1 MATTIGS
8 NSADILSGTTIN
20 ADLVSAAGGNDT
32 LVYTLATAGG
42 ADKYYGGTGADTLE
56 LRFTSA
62 EWSALSSALKTSI
75 LGMKSAIAA
84 APKVDGAVATGKSF
98 GTLDFGAGKTLSVYE
113 VESLKIMIDGVESD
127 GTTPAPNS
135 PVTIASATTTGSVVE
150 DGTLKATG
158 VINFND
164 ANLADTHTVTVTPAA
179 GQTAL
184 GAFSL
189 GVVSE
194 SATTAAGSVSWA
206 YNLDNAS
213 EAVQALAAG
222 EVKTEKYTLSITD
235 GKGSTVTQEV
245 VITITGAY
253 DAPQIKVTNEGTV
266 SEAGN
271 GSAGTP
277 VATGRFAPDSE
288 IPAGA
293 VWSTFGDPDA
303 TLGTFEITPDGV
315 WTYTVDNE
323 LADSLPAGENQLIF
337 SVVATFTVDGVEQTV
352 EREVSVVVN
361 GVDDKSVVT
370 VVGEQDLDVIEA
382 GGDANGTDLDPGASG
397 ELKSEDAESGTQNFT
412 PETIEGVYGDLTIT
426 ADGKWG
432 YVLRN
437 EDDNVQALKAGQKV
451 TDAIKVTTTDGV
463 SHVIT
468 INITGSADNA
478 AIYVV
483 DTKDDSD
490 LTATPAVIDA
500 LGNTTLASNVAT
512 DPLFNGDTYYDNTVV
527 EASGIK
533 NGTNADATA
542 SGQFKLVAPDS
553 NVTFTALTNTAPTT
567 VDADDDGI
575 ADDADGDGVADLH
588 YVAGSGKGFYGDFTL
603 DTATGK
609 WSYALRNNDA
619 NVQKLTDTDTVE
631 DKLVVLTSDGGSAVI
646 TVKIT
651 GGDDAVTS
659 ISNTLDGTAGSL
671 PDVQVVEEYTDVD
684 GNLVAAD
691 TAAAGTL
698 VANDPDGGAAVTFI
712 AVKDTDGD
720 GKVVGKYGDFTLDST
735 TGAWTY
741 AAAATLEGAD
751 GVLGTA
757 DDYLS
762 LESLKAG
769 TTTTESMVVK
779 SSDGGASYAVTVN
792 LKGYNDAAT
801 FEQVKVEADGSITVL
816 ANEVL
821 VDSDGDGTLDTVD
834 TPAEWNN
841 YVVEA
846 GGLNNAT
853 NEDPLAGGVLRTA
866 DVDTGETGFKS
877 TSALKG
883 TYGDFTFNLTSGAW
897 SYKLRNGDTNVQQLR
912 AGEEKTETLVVT
924 AKDGTTHDLVVRVV
938 GANDEASITE
948 VPGADKTVVEAGGK
962 NNSIAGDAVA
972 KGQYTILDV
981 DGSGDTSE
989 NTFSTTVKVGG
1000 GLTLADANAAADLLG
1015 EVDVASATSVIQ
1027 GAYGEFTFD
1036 AASGKWNYALKND
1049 WNATQQLLVG
1059 QKAVDTLTIYSAEG
1073 SVSKQIVV
1081 NVTGANDVA
1090 AINSLAGAD
1099 TSVQAGGKAKA
1110 VNGVAAPIA
1119 EDLDASG
1126 TLAVFDPDFD
1136 MGSQPTVGF
1145 KPVVASALNGK
1156 YGTFTFDAA
1165 SGAWTYALNPADAD
1179 TLALLAGST
1188 AQDKLAVTAADGS
1201 VYTVVVNVAGANN
1214 EVVLVN
1220 APVVN
1225 TNAGNMT
1232 YTVLDGDAGAKLS
1245 MEVVDAAGVVRTY
1258 GATTVLDG
1266 KVSTL
1271 SIPTSAGTS
1280 VVAGTLQVWDNTTD
1294 HARVELGAYLGLGTN
1309 ADNAIT
1315 ADPAV
1320 ANGALMAGYAG
1331 DDTLTGTDANDYI
1344 SGGADDDLLGGLAGN
1359 DKIDAGT
1366 GNDTVDGGDGDD
1378 TIVGLAGN
1386 DYLDGGAGADIL
1398 EGGLGK
1404 DTLVGSTG
1412 EADTFVFRAA
1422 TDMGALNF
1430 DVIMGFES
1438 GTDHIQLGKALLPTT
1453 MYLVKDA
1460 VGADGINEVYTALG
1474 KTLVDVQDAAGTK
1487 VTIAKN
1493 ADVAGAWFRS
1503 DLTVSTSGFV
1513 SAGLGA
1519 EDRVVYDAITGTLW
1533 YDADGKSSTAAVKVA
1548 VLDGAPTLTADDIQ
1562 FI

>member
-8 NSADILSGTTIN
+8 NNADILSGTTTS

-42 ADKYYGGTGADTLE
+42 ADKYYGGTGVDTLE

-62 EWSALSSALKTSI
+62 EWAALSSTLKTNI
-75 LGMKSAIAA
+75 LSMKSAIAA
-84 APKVDGAVATGKSF
+84 APKVDGAVATGRSF
-98 GTLDFGAGKTLSVYE
+98 GTLDFGAGKTLAVYE

-135 PVTIASATTTGSVVE
+135 PVTITSATTSGSVVE

-158 VINFND
+158 VVNFTD

-189 GVVSE
+189 GAVSE
-194 SATTAAGSVSWA
+194 SATTAAGSVAWA

-222 EVKTEKYTLSITD
+222 QVVTEKYTLSITD

-303 TLGTFEITPDGV
+303 TLGTFEISSDGV

-323 LADSLPAGENQLIF
+323 LADSLGAGETQLIF

-361 GVDDKSVVT
+361 GVDDKSVVA

-382 GGDANGTDLDPGASG
+382 GGDANGTDTDPGASG
-397 ELKSEDAESGTQNFT
+397 ELSLTDADSVGAAFT
-412 PETIEGVYGDLTIT
+412 PETIEGTYGDLTIT

-437 EDDNVQALKAGQKV
+437 DDDNVQALKAGQKV
-451 TDAIKVTTTDGV
+451 TDAVTVTTTDGV

-468 INITGSADNA
+468 INITGAADNA

-490 LTATPAVIDA
+490 PTVPFVDA

-553 NVTFTALTNTAPTT
+553 NVTFKALTNAAPTT

-619 NVQKLTDTDTVE
+619 NVQALTDTDTVE

-671 PDVQVVEEYTDVD
+671 PDVQVVEEYTDAD
-684 GNLVAAD
+684 GNVVAAD
-691 TAAAGTL
+691 TAAAGQL

-720 GKVVGKYGDFTLDST
+720 GKVVGKYGDFTLDSA

-741 AAAATLEGAD
+741 TAAATLEGAD

-792 LKGYNDAAT
+792 LKGHNDAAT
-801 FEQVKVEADGSITVL
+801 FEQISVAADGTVTIL
-816 ANEVL
+816 ADEVL
-821 VDSDGDGTLDTVD
+821 VDSDGDGEVD
-834 TPAEWNN
+834 SVGTPAEWNN

-846 GGLNNAT
+846 GGVNNAT
-853 NEDPLAGGVLRTA
+853 NEDPLAGGILRTT

-897 SYKLRNGDTNVQQLR
+897 TYKLRNGDTNVQQLR

-938 GANDEASITE
+938 GANDEATITE
-948 VPGADKTVVEAGGK
+948 VAGADKTVVEAGGK
-962 NNSIAGDAVA
+962 NNAIAGDAVA
-972 KGQYTILDV
+972 KGQFTIADP

-989 NTFSTTVKVGG
+989 ATFSTTVKVGG

-1015 EVDVASATSVIQ
+1015 EVDVASATTAIQ

-1036 AASGKWNYALKND
+1036 VSSGKWNYALKND
-1049 WNATQQLLVG
+1049 WTTTQHLLAG

-1081 NVTGANDVA
+1081 NVTGANDIA
-1090 AINSLAGAD
+1090 AINSLPGAD
-1099 TSVQAGGKAKA
+1099 TSVQAGGKDKA

-1156 YGTFTFDAA
+1156 YGTFTFDAT

-1179 TLALLAGST
+1179 TLALLAGQS

-1214 EVVLVN
+1214 EVVLVD

-1225 TNAGNMT
+1225 TGAGTMT
-1232 YTVLDGDAGAKLS
+1232 YKVLDGDAGAKLS

-1294 HARVELGAYLGLGTN
+1294 HAHVALDAYLGLGTN

-1331 DDTLTGTDANDYI
+1331 DDTLTGTDSTDYI
-1344 SGGADDDLLGGLAGN
+1344 SGGADDDMLSGLAGN

-1404 DTLVGSTG
+1404 DTLEGSAG
-1412 EADTFVFRAA
+1412 DADTFVFRAA

-1430 DVIMGFES
+1430 DVIVGFES

-1460 VGADGINEVYTALG
+1460 VGADGINEVYTAAG

-1519 EDRVVYDAITGTLW
+1519 EDRVVYDATTGTLW
-1533 YDADGKSSTAAVKVA
+1533 YDADGKSSTAAVKIA
-1548 VLDGAPTLTADDIQ
+1548 VLDGAPALTASDIQ

>member
-533 NGTNADATA
+533 NGTNAADATA

-553 NVTFTALTNTAPTT
+553 NVTFKALTNTAPTT

-575 ADDADGDGVADLH
+575 ADDVDGVPGADLH
-588 YVAGSGKGFYGDFTL
+588 YVAGSAKGFYGDFTL

-619 NVQKLTDTDTVE
+619 NVQALTDIDAVE

-659 ISNTLDGTAGSL
+659 ISNTLDGTAGTL
-671 PDVQVVEEYTDVD
+671 PDVQVVEEYTDATGTV
-684 GNLVAAD
+684 VPTD
-691 TAAAGTL
+691 TTANGTL

-712 AVKDTDGD
+712 AVKDNGSGT
-720 GKVVGKYGDFTLDST
+720 VVGKYGDFTLDSA

-741 AAAATLEGAD
+741 AAATSLAGAD
-751 GVLGTA
+751 GLLGTA

-762 LESLKAG
+762 LESLKGG

-792 LKGYNDAAT
+792 LKGYNDAAQ
-801 FEQVKVEADGSITVL
+801 FVQVDANGNVL
-816 ANEVL
+816 ADEVL
-821 VDSDGDGTLDTVD
+821 DSVTEEVT

-846 GGLNNAT
+846 GGVNNAV
-853 NEDPLAGGVLRTA
+853 NEDPLAGGTLKTT

-883 TYGDFTFNLTSGAW
+883 TYGDFTFSLTTGAW
-897 SYKLRNGDTNVQQLR
+897 TYKLRNSDANVQQLR
-912 AGEEKTETLVVT
+912 AGEEKLETLVVT

-938 GANDEASITE
+938 GANDEATITE

-972 KGQYTILDV
+972 KGQYSITDV
-981 DGSGDTSE
+981 DGSGDTAE

-1000 GLTLADANAAADLLG
+1000 GLTLDAAKAAADLLG
-1015 EVDVASATSVIQ
+1015 EVDVPSATAAIQ

-1049 WNATQQLLVG
+1049 WNATQQLLAG
-1059 QKAVDTLTIYSAEG
+1059 QRAFDTLTIYSAEG
-1073 SVSKQIVV
+1073 STSKQIVV
-1081 NVTGANDVA
+1081 NVTGANDIA
-1090 AINSLAGAD
+1090 AINSLPGAD
-1099 TSVQAGGKAKA
+1099 TSVQAGGKATATGTPPTAA
-1110 VNGVAAPIA
+1110 VLP
-1119 EDLDASG
+1119 EDLSASG
-1126 TLAVFDPDFD
+1126 SLAVYDPDFD

-1145 KPVVASALNGK
+1145 KPVVASALQGK
-1156 YGTFTFDAA
+1156 YGSFTFDATTGVWGYTLTA
-1165 SGAWTYALNPADAD
+1165 NDTD
-1179 TLALLAGST
+1179 TLALLAGQT

-1214 EVVLVN
+1214 EVVVVT

-1232 YTVLDGDAGAKLS
+1232 YKVLDGDAGAKLS

-1271 SIPTSAGTS
+1271 SIPTSAGTN

-1294 HARVELGAYLGLGTN
+1294 HAHVALDAYLGLGTN

-1315 ADPAV
+1315 AVPTV

-1331 DDTLTGTDANDYI
+1331 DDTLTGTDATDYI
-1344 SGGADDDLLGGLAGN
+1344 SGGADDDLLSGLAGN

-1404 DTLVGSTG
+1404 DTLEGSTG

-1430 DVIMGFES
+1430 DVIVGFES

-1460 VGADGINEVYTALG
+1460 INATTGTAGTDGINEVYTALG
-1474 KTLVDVQDAAGTK
+1474 KTLTDVHSAGST
-1487 VTIAKN
+1487 VIGKN
-1493 ADVAGAWFRS
+1493 ADVAGAWFRG
-1503 DLTVSTSGFV
+1503 DLHATTSGFI
-1513 SAGLGA
+1513 AGLGA
-1519 EDRVVYDAITGTLW
+1519 EDRVVYDTTTGTLW

-1548 VLDGAPTLTADDIQ
+1548 VLDGTPALTASDIQ